1 MPEERKEGR
10 KEGRKEERMEGGC
23 RKEGKRKDVLPPA
36 WRGTFY
42 PSHPCRVAPTIDCT
56 VFSYGEI
63 RSLFIS
69 LSSGDEGSVDEKRGG
84 KLGNR
89 KGGKEDDG
97 KKTTE
102 GRKEDDEGLLFLHLS
117 LP

>member
-1 MPEERKEGR
+1 MPEERKER
-10 KEGRKEERMEGGC
+10 REEERIEGGC
-23 RKEGKRKDVLPPA
+23 RKEGRKDVLPPA

-56 VFSYGEI
+56 FFSYGEI

-69 LSSGDEGSVDEKRGG
+69 LSPGDEGSVDEKRGG

-102 GRKEDDEGLLFLHLS
+102 GRKEGRKEGR
-117 LP
+117 